1 MSKTKVV
8 ITGMGAVTPLGNDLS
23 TTWTELIHG
32 KSSQRPVTLFDVSQC
47 RCQNACESQL
57 PSPPINRKTISRLSR
72 ASRLAIPAAQEALSQ
87 AGLSSLSYLPISLS
101 TTGGGMTFGETFL
114 KKILT
119 HQKGSLLG
127 LVARYQPQQQLLDLQ
142 EQLNISGPSMIIAN
156 ACASGANAI
165 GHAYDMIRAGQTDY
179 VLTGGVEALTE
190 LIFVGF
196 DCLQATSTEVCRP
209 FDKNRSGLIL
219 GEAAAFLVLESEAY
233 AKKRG
238 AKILAEII
246 GYGHSTDVHHLTQP
260 APQGHAL
267 FQAMQSAC
275 KSAKIDP
282 QEIHYINAHG
292 TGTSLNDSA
301 ETASFTHFFGE
312 TFAQIKMS
320 STKAQMGHTLG
331 AAGAIEAIFAAKTL
345 MHQKLP
351 TQINLKNPIPEIA
364 SSLVTASD
372 PFQPI
377 HITMSVNLGFGGS
390 NAALVFRRYV
400 N

>member
-1 MSKTKVV
+1 MSKIKVV

-47 RCQNACESQL
+47 RCQSACEAQL
-57 PSPPINRKTISRLSR
+57 PSLPVNSKTMSRLSR
-72 ASRLAIPAAQEALSQ
+72 ASRLTIPAAQEALAQ
-87 AGLSSLSYLPISLS
+87 AGLSSVSFLPISLS
-101 TTGGGMTFGETFL
+101 TTGGGMTLGETFL
-114 KKILT
+114 KKVLT
-119 HQKGSLLG
+119 HKKGNLLG

-142 EQLNISGPSMIIAN
+142 EQLRVSGPSMIVAN

-165 GHAYDMIRAGQTDY
+165 GHAYDMIQTGQTDY
-179 VLTGGVEALTE
+179 VLTGGAEALTE

-196 DCLQATSTEVCRP
+196 DCLQAASTEACRP

-233 AKKRG
+233 AQKRG

-267 FQAMQSAC
+267 VQAMQSAC
-275 KSAKIDP
+275 ESAKINP

-292 TGTSLNDSA
+292 TGTPLNDAA
-301 ETASFTHFFGE
+301 ETASFTNFFGQ
-312 TFAQIKMS
+312 TLAQTKIS
-320 STKAQMGHTLG
+320 STKAQIGHTLG
-331 AAGAIEAIFAAKTL
+331 AAGAIEAIFATKTL
-345 MHQKLP
+345 MHQQLP

-364 SSLVTASD
+364 SSLATSSRCSQTVHT
-372 PFQPI
+372 
-377 HITMSVNLGFGGS
+377 TMSVNLGFGGS
-390 NAALVFRRYV
+390 NAALIFRSYV